1 MVKDGTVTAL
11 LKGVK
16 LEAHGGEEHS
26 EEVAAQL
33 AEALK
38 EKARVRTFPSQVVL
52 AALCL
57 SPQFLLVCHAG
68 GPWHGGALR
77 KKLLLAL
84 MLAAELSEKAM
95 ERREDGS
102 LCSCTCNTG
111 WRLLG
116 VV

>member
-38 EKARVRTFPSQVVL
+38 EKARVRITHHNLALFLVL
-52 AALCL
+52 SWFVKLEG
-57 SPQFLLVCHAG
+57 QRRGG
-68 GPWHGGALR
+68 GPREGCLWNGSGG
-77 KKLLLAL
+77 
-84 MLAAELSEKAM
+84 
-95 ERREDGS
+95 
-102 LCSCTCNTG
+102 
-111 WRLLG
+111 
-116 VV
+116 